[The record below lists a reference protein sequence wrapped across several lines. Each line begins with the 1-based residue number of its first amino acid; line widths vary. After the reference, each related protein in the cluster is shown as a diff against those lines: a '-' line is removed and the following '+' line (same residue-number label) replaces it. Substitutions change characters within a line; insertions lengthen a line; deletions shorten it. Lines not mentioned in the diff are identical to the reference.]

1 MTLPPLDLHS
11 SAVALTTPLPLQEF
25 CPAHEFPAPAQPP
38 WPLQALMPVQL
49 TLSPAALSSARAVTA
64 PERNSAA
71 AAPAIRIPLL
81 FLVMILSSSC
91 GVVGAR
97 WTPTGRGAL
106 HESAT
111 AARPGP
117 GGTAEAV
124 RAGRDRL
131 VDHATDVV
139 EVPDGAGT
147 VGGEGNLEHLVEIAV
162 VERAVPPDAHEV
174 PTHEAFDGAGIE
186 VVHQE
191 THVPAVLA
199 IAPELIGEAGD
210 RHVRQGEQ
218 LVELDSQLP
227 SEVLAVP
234 RGQLRLG
241 PRQERAERVVD
252 EVETQGRAGKPVAEI
267 VQPPERPDAA
277 V

>member
-1 MTLPPLDLHS
+1 AGPGVASGARPHGMGNYLWPPSMTLPPLDLHS
-11 SAVALTTPLPLQEF
+11 SAVALTTRLPLQEF

-106 HESAT
+106 HQSAT

-117 GGTAEAV
+117 GGTAEAM
-124 RAGRDRL
+124 RTGRDGV

-139 EVPDGAGT
+139 DLPDGSRAAG
-147 VGGEGNLEHLVEIAV
+147 GQGNFEHLIEIAV
-162 VERAVPPDAHEV
+162 IERAVPPDAHEV
-174 PTHEAFDGAGIE
+174 STHEAFDGAGIE

-191 THVPAVLA
+191 AHVPAVLA
-199 IAPELIGEAGD
+199 CTPELIGEAGD

-218 LVELDSQLP
+218 LVEVDSGL
-227 SEVLAVP
+227 
-234 RGQLRLG
+234 
-241 PRQERAERVVD
+241 
-252 EVETQGRAGKPVAEI
+252 
-267 VQPPERPDAA
+267 PPEG
-277 V
+277 